1 MALWGKTDAT
11 PSIPKYLNA
20 TDAANAFF
28 VDKEEAVQPEN
39 IAKGLD
45 SAGWWLYTT
54 YTDSASV
61 VRHKAELLVAMSSA
75 SDDVS
80 AANAGD
86 RADDAVVVDRTI
98 TIDAQPADTDISGAG
113 TDATFTVAASV
124 DPTAALTFQWEVSV
138 DTGSNW
144 TPIAGATNSTLIV
157 AGTSPGPADAEYV
170 DLNQFRVIVS
180 SDGAT
185 DVTSSAAILT
195 L

>member
-20 TDAANAFF
+20 TDAAKAFF
-28 VDKEEAVQPEN
+28 IDKDEAVQPEN

-86 RADDAVVVDRTI
+86 RADDAVAVDRTI
-98 TIDAQPADTDISGAG
+98 TIGTQPADTDILGAG
-113 TDATFTVAASV
+113 TDATFAVVASV
-124 DPTAALTFQWEVSV
+124 DPATTITYQWEVSV
-138 DTGSNW
+138 DTGANW
-144 TPIAGATNSTLIV
+144 TVIAGATAATLVV
-157 AGTSPGPADAEYV
+157 AGTTPGPADAEYV
-170 DLNQFRVIVS
+170 DLNQFRVVVS